1 MTLIFRAE
9 AADDIVGASAW
20 YGEQRAGLGDE
31 FLASLE
37 HVLDLVERLPLS
49 FPVVRSDTRRA
60 LLSRFPYALYFRMRD
75 AGTIEIVACLHTRRS
90 PHILRS
96 RPSPEA

>member
-1 MTLIFRAE
+1 MTFVFRAE
-9 AADDIVGASAW
+9 AADDIIGACAW
-20 YGEQRAGLGDE
+20 YDEQRAGLGDE
-31 FLASLE
+31 FLASIE
-37 HVLDLVERLPLS
+37 HVLELAVRLPRS
-49 FPVVRSDTRRA
+49 FPVVRPDTRRA

-75 AGTIEIVACLHTRRS
+75 AETIEIVACLHTRRS